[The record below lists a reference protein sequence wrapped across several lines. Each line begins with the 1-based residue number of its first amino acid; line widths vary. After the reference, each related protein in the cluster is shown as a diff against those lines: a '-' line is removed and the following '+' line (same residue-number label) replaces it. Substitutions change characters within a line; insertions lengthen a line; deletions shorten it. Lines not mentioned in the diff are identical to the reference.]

1 MCAPSFLALDAMPSP
16 PVVAVAAPVFSGAG
30 VEGRPVYFSDVVVQ
44 RSHPARSIA
53 DLIDARWGYNDAVSL
68 SGYHSLRGL
77 VDLSRA
83 RHTGSHLRSLE
94 LVVAGDVDA
103 AAIDSIV
110 LGLRHRADPAL
121 DAEIRVVERLGP
133 FPVQPVVCAA
143 SLPEHDRSLI
153 GNALVSFRD
162 DPAVASDLSRF
173 GLERFV
179 AVTAADY
186 AQLLVK

>member
-1 MCAPSFLALDAMPSP
+1 
-16 PVVAVAAPVFSGAG
+16 
-30 VEGRPVYFSDVVVQ
+30 
-44 RSHPARSIA
+44 
-53 DLIDARWGYNDAVSL
+53 
-68 SGYHSLRGL
+68 
-77 VDLSRA
+77 
-83 RHTGSHLRSLE
+83 
-94 LVVAGDVDA
+94 
-103 AAIDSIV
+103 
-110 LGLRHRADPAL
+110 
-121 DAEIRVVERLGP
+121 
-133 FPVQPVVCAA
+133 VCAA